1 MAEFKIS
8 RSTASPSNSYKKASE
23 FKKLYIQTK
32 QDILERH
39 IKALHEKQCALDAAH
54 KRGLRLKE
62 KLTQDII
69 YCGLWQT

>member
-23 FKKLYIQTK
+23 FKKLYKQTK
-32 QDILERH
+32 QERH

-69 YCGLWQT
+69 CCGLWQT